1 MRPLINLENKT
12 LSDTYWKVQL
22 LCIKVHTHSSLEP
35 PLEYNQ
41 DQMPLI
47 NQGLLQ
53 SLIILGLTEIL
64 CGFRSALEEIT
75 GKEIPESP
83 RLESLEK
90 LLANNFALSD
100 TDNNTSGPL
109 NRGGI
114 ANLLLLR
121 KLLAICQKKPWSQ
134 VSWK

>member
-1 MRPLINLENKT
+1 
-12 LSDTYWKVQL
+12 
-22 LCIKVHTHSSLEP
+22 
-35 PLEYNQ
+35 
-41 DQMPLI
+41 MPLM

-90 LLANNFALSD
+90 LSGNNFALSD

-109 NRGGI
+109 NSGGI
-114 ANLLLLR
+114 ANLHLLR
-121 KLLAICQKKPWSQ
+121 KLLAICQKKALEPSFLEVIGFWNPFGTITSL
-134 VSWK
+134 SDFYFRFRRFILLAESKK